1 MSTIKKEYKNNYLT
15 KWIEFWI
22 FAFSISVLALPGHGG
37 QSAIVLLLTMLYIS
51 IFKNS
56 KMNTKAFFL
65 RKEEKVFVYLVSIWF
80 FLQLFGVIFQ
90 PEGYEFDSIRVQFR
104 ALDNPARWLLLL
116 PVFFLFRRYLVDWK
130 FLAIGIGIGILIT
143 VSVAHYEVY
152 FLNLDRAEGMSNHYI
167 PFGEL
172 MVVADLLLWAFMAY
186 AWNNS
191 YKILSY
197 FLLFASAIAFYGS
210 LLSVT
215 RGALIV
221 YMFVILL
228 WIFYLVKNNLYKNLN
243 FFNAP
248 FVLRLL
254 FMFVIFFA
262 VSQTKQY
269 ETLKDR
275 TTSTINDISNKNYN
289 YASSGRLVI
298 YKDAINSINKYPFG
312 IGTDNFKKIDLI
324 NGYSYNAH
332 NQLLNIWVENG
343 IQGVVSIVLLIGYL
357 IIFFW
362 GNLKCTDKLIGV
374 YALSGLILIFSYIIF
389 SATQVIFAHQQTLLF
404 FIFYLYLLFAQINL
418 IKKNNNSKKT

>member
-1 MSTIKKEYKNNYLT
+1 
-15 KWIEFWI
+15 
-22 FAFSISVLALPGHGG
+22 
-37 QSAIVLLLTMLYIS
+37 
-51 IFKNS
+51 
-56 KMNTKAFFL
+56 
-65 RKEEKVFVYLVSIWF
+65 
-80 FLQLFGVIFQ
+80 
-90 PEGYEFDSIRVQFR
+90 
-104 ALDNPARWLLLL
+104 
-116 PVFFLFRRYLVDWK
+116 
-130 FLAIGIGIGILIT
+130 
-143 VSVAHYEVY
+143 
-152 FLNLDRAEGMSNHYI
+152 
-167 PFGEL
+167 
-172 MVVADLLLWAFMAY
+172 
-186 AWNNS
+186 
-191 YKILSY
+191 
-197 FLLFASAIAFYGS
+197 
-210 LLSVT
+210 
-215 RGALIV
+215 
-221 YMFVILL
+221 
-228 WIFYLVKNNLYKNLN
+228 VKNNLYKNLN

-418 IKKNNNSKKT
+418 IKKK